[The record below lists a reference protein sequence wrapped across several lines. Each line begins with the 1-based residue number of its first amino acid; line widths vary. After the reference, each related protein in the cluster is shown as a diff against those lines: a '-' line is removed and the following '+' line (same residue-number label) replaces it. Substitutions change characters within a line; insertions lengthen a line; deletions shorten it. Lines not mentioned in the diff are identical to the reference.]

1 MPGCDSPFVQVD
13 RVSMRF
19 GPAEAVREVSFDIPR
34 GTIFGLVGSDG
45 AGKSTLLRMIATMIR
60 PTSGTI
66 RIDGLDAVLTTQKL
80 LITIDEAREI
90 VTTAHFSPATGR
102 HRVIVIEDADRMPER
117 TSNVLL
123 KALEEPPERTVWVL
137 CAPSEAD
144 LLPTIRSRARSVKL
158 VTPSPAEIAA
168 LLHERDG
175 VDFAVAERAARL
187 SQSHIG
193 MARRLASD
201 PEAMARRERTIELAL
216 AVDTL
221 GDAMRAAAGLV
232 KVAEADA
239 SAFTE
244 QLDAVEREE
253 ALRNLGISA
262 GAAIPP
268 KLRAQLRN
276 LEEDQSRRAK
286 RSLRDGIDRV
296 LTDLLSLYRDVL
308 LTSLGAGLELVN
320 VEHQERIEE
329 LATQWGAE
337 RALEAVS
344 MVEQARDRLVRA
356 VTPGL
361 VLEALFAGIARQGA
375 DGYRCVR
382 GAGQGHSRGEGCHQ
396 LSVAGAIGYLRR
408 QGRHYQ
414 YPGRQRHA
422 HAGGHEGE
430 RVHQVQY
437 WAGSDHHRRRRG
449 G

>member
-1 MPGCDSPFVQVD
+1 MGFWDEIVGQP
-13 RVSMRF
+13 
-19 GPAEAVREVSFDIPR
+19 EAVRALEHAASAE
-34 GTIFGLVGSDG
+34 GSDDLSHAWLITGPPGSGRSNLALRFAAALIARG
-45 AGKSTLLRMIATMIR
+45 AE
-60 PTSGTI
+60 
-66 RIDGLDAVLTTQKL
+66 DLDAVWQQVRSRTHPDLAVLTTQKL

-90 VTTAHFSPATGR
+90 VTTAYFSPATGR

-201 PEAMARRERTIELAL
+201 PEAMARRERTIDLAL

-320 VEHQERIEE
+320 VEHQARIEE

-344 MVEQARDRLVRA
+344 MVEQARERLVRA

-375 DGYRCVR
+375 E
-382 GAGQGHSRGEGCHQ
+382 SMTHQ
-396 LSVAGAIGYLRR
+396 
-408 QGRHYQ
+408 
-414 YPGRQRHA
+414 
-422 HAGGHEGE
+422 
-430 RVHQVQY
+430 
-437 WAGSDHHRRRRG
+437 
-449 G
+449 

>member
-1 MPGCDSPFVQVD
+1 MGFWDEIVGQP
-13 RVSMRF
+13 
-19 GPAEAVREVSFDIPR
+19 EAVRALEHAASAE
-34 GTIFGLVGSDG
+34 GSDDLSHAWLITGPPGSGRSNLALRFAAALIARG
-45 AGKSTLLRMIATMIR
+45 AE
-60 PTSGTI
+60 
-66 RIDGLDAVLTTQKL
+66 DLDAVWQQVRSRTHPDLAVLTTQKL

-90 VTTAHFSPATGR
+90 VTTAYFSPATGR

-201 PEAMARRERTIELAL
+201 PEAMARRERTIDLAL

-320 VEHQERIEE
+320 VEHQARIEE

-375 DGYRCVR
+375 E
-382 GAGQGHSRGEGCHQ
+382 SMTHQ
-396 LSVAGAIGYLRR
+396 
-408 QGRHYQ
+408 
-414 YPGRQRHA
+414 
-422 HAGGHEGE
+422 
-430 RVHQVQY
+430 
-437 WAGSDHHRRRRG
+437 
-449 G
+449 